1 MMKKVLKF
9 CKILVLIIILFC
21 IFSGCFLVLDYF
33 YRVKK
38 ASSKLPVDVQIE
50 EEEKVE
56 VPVKN
61 KLSLIM
67 VGDAL
72 IHGAVYE
79 DARIDGS
86 YDFKPMLEN
95 VKDYIKGYDLAF
107 YNQESIL
114 GGSEL
119 GLSTYPRFNS
129 PYEVGDAFRDLG
141 FNLVALANN
150 HTLDRGE
157 KAIINSKNYW
167 NQFEDI
173 ITAGSY
179 SSEEDRE
186 NIKILE
192 KNGISYTLLSYTDL
206 TNGLSSPTGKEY
218 LVNRYDEEKVKE
230 DIASVRDKV
239 DLLMVSMHFGVEY
252 NHVPSARQ
260 REIAEYLSSLGVDI
274 VIGHH
279 PHVVQPIE
287 FIGET
292 MVLYSLG
299 NFISAQRGIERL
311 TGLMASVDIVKTTY
325 QGVSELKLENPVA
338 ELVYTKS
345 TISGNQ
351 RYDFK
356 LYRYSDLTDDILRNY
371 KSYQEK
377 YLNIVVGD
385 STLIE
390 KR

>member
-9 CKILVLIIILFC
+9 CKILVLIIILFG

-33 YRVKK
+33 YRAKK

-79 DARIDGS
+79 DARIDGG

-141 FNLVALANN
+141 FNLVSLANN

-186 NIKILE
+186 NIKVLE
-192 KNGISYTLLSYTDL
+192 KNGISYTLLSYTDT
-206 TNGLSSPTGKEY
+206 TNGLNYPVGKEY

-252 NHVPSARQ
+252 NHVPSSRQ

-325 QGVSELKLENPVA
+325 QGVSDLKLENPAA

-345 TISGNQ
+345 VISGNQ
-351 RYDFK
+351 RYNFK
-356 LYRYSDLTDDILRNY
+356 LYKYSDLNDDILRNY